1 MSAVDTPEKRA
12 EMSQFK
18 TGLDWVYRS
27 VMLFR
32 QNPPKWLLHALLYV
46 MLFVMLPSIP
56 GMPVLIS
63 LIIILFWP
71 TLLALFIGVY
81 READLGRDTEPR
93 ALVEE
98 LKPNFIKLITL
109 GGIFLAYGILTGM
122 LVKTEMTAL
131 NELVAEKAEA
141 EALMELA
148 LPLMAKMLLLLTPM
162 ILASWFSPMLIA
174 YQGYSVMEG
183 VTHSFWQCIRNVV
196 AITVSWTLL
205 SVVLLVFLL
214 IASLVVGIITAIAAF
229 VGTMLMSL
237 LVFITLLVVTY
248 FLLAIQYYSYRHV
261 YYHPEAVVVSE
272 SDEAGS

>member
-1 MSAVDTPEKRA
+1 MSDMSSPDTRK

-18 TGLDWVYRS
+18 AGLDWVYRS

-32 QNPPKWLLHALLYV
+32 QSPPKWLLHALMYV
-46 MLFVMLPSIP
+46 MLFVLLPSIP
-56 GMPVLIS
+56 GMPMLIS
-63 LIIILFWP
+63 LIVILFWP

-81 READLGRDTEPR
+81 READLGRDTEPKD
-93 ALVEE
+93 LVEE
-98 LKPNFIKLITL
+98 IKPNFVKLITL
-109 GGIFLAYGILTGM
+109 GGIFLAYGILTGV
-122 LVKTEMTAL
+122 LVKDEMAQL
-131 NELVAEKAEA
+131 NALVAKKAEA

-162 ILASWFSPMLIA
+162 IMASWFSPMLIA
-174 YQGYSVMEG
+174 YQGYSVAEAIK
-183 VTHSFWQCIRNVV
+183 HSFWQCIRNVV

-205 SVVLLVFLL
+205 SVVLFAFLL

-229 VGTMLMSL
+229 IGTMLMSL

-261 YYHPEAVVVSE
+261 YYHPEAVVDTTE
-272 SDEAGS
+272 NTEA

>member
-1 MSAVDTPEKRA
+1 MSISNSADKRT
-12 EMSQFK
+12 EMNQFK
-18 TGLDWVYRS
+18 IGLDWVYRS

-32 QNPPKWLLHALLYV
+32 QNPPKWLLHALMYV

-56 GMPVLIS
+56 GMPMLIS

-81 READLGRDTEPR
+81 READLGRDTEPKV
-93 ALVEE
+93 LVEE
-98 LKPNFIKLITL
+98 LRPNFVKLITL
-109 GGIFLAYGILTGM
+109 GGIFLAYGILTGV
-122 LVKTEMTAL
+122 LVKTEMAEL
-131 NELVAEKAEA
+131 NALVAQKAEA

-148 LPLMAKMLLLLTPM
+148 LPLMAKMLLLLLPM
-162 ILASWFSPMLIA
+162 IMASWFSPMLVA
-174 YQGYSVMEG
+174 YQGYSVTEAIK
-183 VTHSFWQCIRNVV
+183 HSFWQCLRHII

-205 SVVLLVFLL
+205 SAVLFIFMLIAALL
-214 IASLVVGIITAIAAF
+214 IGIISAIAAF

-261 YYHPEAVVVSE
+261 YYHPQAVGDSASAAE
-272 SDEAGS
+272 S